1 MANECRLRLLQVA
14 QRYSAYPSSGAE
26 LRIHHLATHLAR
38 HMWVTHLGFSPG
50 GTARAAMIPHERLEF
65 IPVARSNGY
74 GILDLARGAL
84 GRVPFPVLNYT
95 RENMKAAVGEQLRKS
110 AFDIVQLES
119 VHLAG
124 YLPVLR
130 AAKNRPGAIVC
141 DWHNIESEL
150 MSRYR
155 DGTAAVW
162 RKLYARRSA
171 GQLASFEKW
180 FVNQCDLHVVVS
192 ERDREALLR
201 YGARAPVVVIENGVD
216 VEHFSSSPASPDRR
230 SRVLFVG
237 SMDYHANIDA
247 VLSFARDAWP
257 RIHRSLPGAV
267 FTVVGRNPSAG
278 VRALAAIGGIEI
290 TGTVSDT
297 APYYR
302 EAWAVV
308 VPIRVAGGTRI
319 KILEAMAAGVPVV
332 STGRGAE
339 GLAAE
344 PGRHYLLAD
353 TDQEIHAA
361 LTQLAGDPAL
371 GSRLAGA
378 ALELVRQRYD
388 WGVLGDQLAAALA
401 RLLEAPAR

>member
-1 MANECRLRLLQVA
+1 MANDCRLRLLQVS
-14 QRYSAYPSSGAE
+14 QRFSAYPTSGAE

-38 HMWVTHLGFSPG
+38 HMCVTHLGFSPG
-50 GTARAAMIPHERLEF
+50 GVARSAVIPHERLEF

-74 GILDLARGAL
+74 GIFDLARGAL

-95 RENMKAAVGEQLRKS
+95 RENMKDALGEQLGKT

-124 YLPVLR
+124 YLPLLR
-130 AAKNRPGAIVC
+130 AARNRPRLVVC

-150 MSRYR
+150 MARYG

-180 FVNQCDLHVVVS
+180 FADQCDLHVVVS
-192 ERDREALLR
+192 ERDRETLIR
-201 YGARAPVVVIENGVD
+201 YGTRAPVLVIDNGVD
-216 VEHFSSSPASPDRR
+216 VKHFSSSPDSPDRR
-230 SRVLFVG
+230 FRVLFVG

-247 VLSFARDAWP
+247 VVSFARDAWP
-257 RIHRSLPGAV
+257 RIHSSLPEAV
-267 FTVVGRNPSAG
+267 FTVVGRNPTAG
-278 VRALAAIGGIEI
+278 VRALAAMGGIEI
-290 TGTVSDT
+290 TGTVGDT
-297 APYYR
+297 KPYYR

-344 PGRHYLLAD
+344 PGLHYLLAD
-353 TDQEIHAA
+353 TDHEIHAA
-361 LTQLAGDPAL
+361 LTRLAGDPAL
-371 GSRLAGA
+371 GSRLAA
-378 ALELVRQRYD
+378 AAMELVRHRYD
-388 WGVLGDQLAAALA
+388 WPVLGDRLAAALA